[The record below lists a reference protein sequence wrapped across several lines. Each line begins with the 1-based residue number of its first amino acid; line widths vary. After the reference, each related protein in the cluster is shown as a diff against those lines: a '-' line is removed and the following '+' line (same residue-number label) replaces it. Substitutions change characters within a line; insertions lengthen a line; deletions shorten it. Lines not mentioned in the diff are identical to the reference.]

1 MQIFCPPS
9 FAEGVR
15 GWVFLDST
23 AVITSGLDFL
33 ESKPRGTSTQLQSSD
48 LARKGEWVQLHKQN
62 LYNNANNVD
71 CHDSSLFDKSLES
84 HNDGNV
90 NSHNDEIFCQ
100 TGGVAR
106 SISKHSFFRKSN
118 NTNRDISVVSLP
130 QYDNKIDT
138 SVSAKPQYDKN
149 SVIAS
154 KNSHNDNNAKTNDDN
169 SEITPDAISYPKE
182 NTAFLWLEDW
192 RDTYFLY
199 VYNLTPMRNPQYIR
213 GELKGQ
219 ISFRVPVIPKFF
231 HKDLIFYL
239 AFTNT
244 FYFQLFNEKAS
255 SPMRDNDF
263 EPEFLLTY
271 RPSSIAKKRFPLKEI
286 TTGWRHISNGEID
299 KKQGGIADRSRGS
312 DRFIIKARFSS
323 KHWGLDI
330 EGFLPTRFYSENR
343 DIYKYLG
350 SLETAVNMRYGKHL
364 ADIRVGGILGI
375 AQPPYDIA
383 KPHPTPYFRSSYTYK
398 INEYYGLYLQ
408 YFVGYGDILY
418 EYNTFAHRIGL
429 GIRFVR

>member
-1 MQIFCPPS
+1 
-9 FAEGVR
+9 
-15 GWVFLDST
+15 
-23 AVITSGLDFL
+23 
-33 ESKPRGTSTQLQSSD
+33 
-48 LARKGEWVQLHKQN
+48 
-62 LYNNANNVD
+62 
-71 CHDSSLFDKSLES
+71 
-84 HNDGNV
+84 
-90 NSHNDEIFCQ
+90 
-100 TGGVAR
+100 
-106 SISKHSFFRKSN
+106 
-118 NTNRDISVVSLP
+118 
-130 QYDNKIDT
+130 
-138 SVSAKPQYDKN
+138 
-149 SVIAS
+149 
-154 KNSHNDNNAKTNDDN
+154 
-169 SEITPDAISYPKE
+169 
-182 NTAFLWLEDW
+182 
-192 RDTYFLY
+192 
-199 VYNLTPMRNPQYIR
+199 MRNPQYMR

-231 HKDLIFYL
+231 HKNLSFYL

-271 RPSSIAKKRFPLKEI
+271 RPSSISPKRFPLKEI
-286 TTGWRHISNGEID
+286 TTGWRHISNGEIN
-299 KKQGGIADRSRGS
+299 KEQGGIADRSRGS

-350 SLETAVNMRYGKHL
+350 ILEAKVNMRYGRHL
-364 ADIRVGGILGI
+364 ADIKVGGILGI
-375 AQPPYDIA
+375 VQPPYNVS
-383 KPHPTPYFRSSYTYK
+383 KPHPTPYLRTSYTYK